1 MQMKLFDELMEAWE
15 YTRDGVIA
23 EVENLPE
30 VKFSER
36 PPGLVRSALDLVN
49 HIVESGRLMAGEL
62 SLADGDFQRKPY
74 GALVA
79 EHIRAGDTAASKKEA
94 VELLRRSH
102 AEGDAMLRNAGAER
116 LMEPIRQFNGVPAT
130 RLAWMSHGISHEE
143 YHRGQIAIY
152 ARLLGE
158 KPALT
163 KLIEGD

>member
-1 MQMKLFDELMEAWE
+1 MQIFDELMEAWQ

-30 VKFSER
+30 ARFGEP

-62 SLADGDFQRKPY
+62 SLADGDFRRKPY
-74 GALVA
+74 EVLIA
-79 EHIRAGDTAASKKEA
+79 EHLRAGDTATSKKEA

-102 AEGDAMLRNAGAER
+102 AEGDAMLRTAGAER
-116 LMEPIRQFNGVPAT
+116 LTQPIRQFNGAPAT

-163 KLIEGD
+163 KLIEGE